1 MDAPVHLAKV
11 RGMTGTLPHVL
22 RSDAQDNRDRV
33 LKAARELFAESGL
46 GVTMRQIARRAGV
59 GPATLYRRFPTKQAL
74 VLEAFTDELGACS
87 AIVREAAADPDPW
100 HGFCSVIERVTVLNA
115 RNQGFTDA
123 FMAEHPSAVDFPA
136 HRAALTREIAAIS
149 RRAIAAGELR
159 ADFVLDD
166 FMLVLLAG
174 RGLAAV
180 PARERVAAARRLA
193 ALTIEGLRAE
203 DANYPLP
210 KPPRLASRIIS
221 AGPLSSRADDG
232 KTPPQCPRSNPA

>member
-1 MDAPVHLAKV
+1 MDAPVHLAIV

-22 RSDAQDNRDRV
+22 RSDAQDNRDRI
-33 LKAARELFAESGL
+33 LEAARELFAESGL

-59 GPATLYRRFPTKQAL
+59 GPATLYRRFPTKQDL

-100 HGFCSVIERVTVLNA
+100 RGFCSVIERVTVLNA

-136 HRAALTREIAAIS
+136 HRVALTREIAAIS

-174 RGLAAV
+174 RGLTTI
-180 PARERVAAARRLA
+180 PARDRFAAARRFA
-193 ALTIEGLRAE
+193 ALTIEGLRAG

-210 KPPRLASRIIS
+210 KSPRIASRITS
-221 AGPLSSRADDG
+221 AGLLGARADDW
-232 KTPPQCPRSNPA
+232 K

>member
-1 MDAPVHLAKV
+1 MDTPVHLAKV
-11 RGMTGTLPHVL
+11 RGMTGTLTHVL

-33 LKAARELFAESGL
+33 LEAARELFAESGL

-59 GPATLYRRFPTKQAL
+59 GPATLYRRFPTKQDL
-74 VLEAFTDELGACS
+74 VLEAFMDELVACS
-87 AIVREAAADPDPW
+87 SIVREGAADPDPW
-100 HGFCSVIERVTVLNA
+100 RGFCSVIERVTVLNA

-123 FMAEHPSAVDFPA
+123 FLAEYPSAVDFAA

-159 ADFVLDD
+159 ADFTVDD

-174 RGLAAV
+174 RGLTAV
-180 PARERVAAARRLA
+180 PARDRVAAARRFA
-193 ALTIEGLRAE
+193 ALAIEGLRAG
-203 DANYPLP
+203 DANCPLP

-221 AGPLSSRADDG
+221 VGPLGAHADG
-232 KTPPQCPRSNPA
+232 K

>member
-1 MDAPVHLAKV
+1 MDATVHLAKV

-33 LKAARELFAESGL
+33 LEAARELFAESGL

-59 GPATLYRRFPTKQAL
+59 GPATLYRRFPTKQDL
-74 VLEAFTDELGACS
+74 VLEAFMGELGACS

-100 HGFCSVIERVTVLNA
+100 RGFCSVIERVTVLNA

-123 FMAEHPSAVDFPA
+123 FLAEYPSVVDFTA

-159 ADFVLDD
+159 ADFVVDD

-174 RGLAAV
+174 RGLTAV
-180 PARERVAAARRLA
+180 PARYRVAAARRFA
-193 ALTIEGLRAE
+193 ALAIEGLRTG
-203 DANYPLP
+203 DANHPLP
-210 KPPRLASRIIS
+210 KSPRLASSVIS
-221 AGPLSSRADDG
+221 AGPLSSTADGG
-232 KTPPQCPRSNPA
+232 KTPPQCPRSRPA

>member
-1 MDAPVHLAKV
+1 MDALVHLAKV

-22 RSDAQDNRDRV
+22 RSDAQDNRHRV
-33 LKAARELFAESGL
+33 LEAARALFAESGL

-59 GPATLYRRFPTKQAL
+59 GPATLYRRFPTKQDL
-74 VLEAFTDELGACS
+74 VLEAFRDELGACG

-100 HGFCSVIERVTVLNA
+100 RGFCSVIERVTVLNA

-123 FMAEHPSAVDFPA
+123 FMAEYPNAIDFAA

-149 RRAIAAGELR
+149 RRAIAAGDLR

-174 RGLAAV
+174 RGLTTI
-180 PARERVAAARRLA
+180 PARDRVAAARRFA
-193 ALTIEGLRAE
+193 ALTIEGLRAG
-203 DANYPLP
+203 AGNHPLP
-210 KPPRLASRIIS
+210 KPPRIASRIIS
-221 AGPLSSRADDG
+221 ASPHRAG
-232 KTPPQCPRSNPA
+232 

>member
-1 MDAPVHLAKV
+1 MDAPVHLAIV

-33 LKAARELFAESGL
+33 LEAARELFAESGL
-46 GVTMRQIARRAGV
+46 GVTMRQVARRAGV
-59 GPATLYRRFPTKQAL
+59 GPATLYRRFPTKQDL
-74 VLEAFTDELGACS
+74 VLEAFRDELGACS

-100 HGFCSVIERVTVLNA
+100 RGFCRVIERVTVLNA

-123 FMAEHPSAVDFPA
+123 FLAEHPGAVDFPA
-136 HRAALTREIAAIS
+136 HRVALTREIAAIS

-174 RGLAAV
+174 RGLATI
-180 PARERVAAARRLA
+180 PARDRVAAARRLA
-193 ALTIEGLRAE
+193 ALAIEGLRAR

-210 KPPRLASRIIS
+210 KSPRLASRIIS
-221 AGPLSSRADDG
+221 ASPH
-232 KTPPQCPRSNPA
+232 RSG

>member
-1 MDAPVHLAKV
+1 
-11 RGMTGTLPHVL
+11 MTGTLPHVL

-33 LKAARELFAESGL
+33 IEAARELFAESGL

-59 GPATLYRRFPTKQAL
+59 GPATLYRRFPTKQDL

-100 HGFCSVIERVTVLNA
+100 RGFCSVIEGVTVLNA
-115 RNQGFTDA
+115 RNQGFTDT
-123 FMAEHPSAVDFPA
+123 FMAEHPSAVDFAA
-136 HRAALTREIAAIS
+136 HRAGLTREIAAIS

-174 RGLAAV
+174 RGLATIPSRDRA
-180 PARERVAAARRLA
+180 AAARRFA
-193 ALTIEGLRAE
+193 ALAIEGLRAG

-210 KPPRLASRIIS
+210 KPPRLASMIIS
-221 AGPLSSRADDG
+221 AGPVGPRADEG
-232 KTPPQCPRSNPA
+232 K

>member
-1 MDAPVHLAKV
+1 
-11 RGMTGTLPHVL
+11 MTGTLPHVL

-33 LKAARELFAESGL
+33 IEAARELFAESGL

-59 GPATLYRRFPTKQAL
+59 GPATLYRRFPTKQDL
-74 VLEAFTDELGACS
+74 VLEAFAEELGACS

-100 HGFCSVIERVTVLNA
+100 RGFCRVIEGVTVLNA

-123 FMAEHPSAVDFPA
+123 FTAGHPSAIDFAA
-136 HRAALTREIAAIS
+136 HRAGVTREIAAIS
-149 RRAIAAGELR
+149 RRAIAAGKLR

-174 RGLAAV
+174 RGLATV
-180 PARERVAAARRLA
+180 PSRDRVAAARRFA
-193 ALTIEGLRAE
+193 AHAIEGLRAG

-221 AGPLSSRADDG
+221 AGPFTPRAD
-232 KTPPQCPRSNPA
+232 

>member
-1 MDAPVHLAKV
+1 
-11 RGMTGTLPHVL
+11 MTGTLPHVL

-33 LKAARELFAESGL
+33 IEAARELFAESGL

-59 GPATLYRRFPTKQAL
+59 GPATLYRRFPTKQSL
-74 VLEAFTDELGACS
+74 VLEAFVDELGACS

-100 HGFCSVIERVTVLNA
+100 RGFCSVIEGVSVLNA

-123 FMAEHPSAVDFPA
+123 FMAEHPSAIDFAA
-136 HRAALTREIAAIS
+136 HRARLTREIAAIS

-174 RGLAAV
+174 RGLATV
-180 PARERVAAARRLA
+180 PSRDRAAAARRFA
-193 ALTIEGLRAE
+193 ALAIEGLRAG

-210 KPPRLASRIIS
+210 KSPRLASRIIS
-221 AGPLSSRADDG
+221 AGPFGPRADDG
-232 KTPPQCPRSNPA
+232 E

>member
-1 MDAPVHLAKV
+1 MDALVHLAKV
-11 RGMTGTLPHVL
+11 GGMTGTLPHVL

-33 LKAARELFAESGL
+33 LEAARGLFAESGL

-59 GPATLYRRFPTKQAL
+59 GPATLYRRFPTKQDL

-87 AIVREAAADPDPW
+87 AIVREAAADPEPW
-100 HGFCSVIERVTVLNA
+100 RGFCSVIERVTVLNA

-123 FMAEHPSAVDFPA
+123 FMAEYPSAIDFAA

-149 RRAIAAGELR
+149 RRAIATGDLR
-159 ADFVLDD
+159 PDFVLDD

-174 RGLAAV
+174 RGLTTI
-180 PARERVAAARRLA
+180 PARDRVAAARRFSALA
-193 ALTIEGLRAE
+193 IEGLRAG

-210 KPPRLASRIIS
+210 KSPLIASRIIS
-221 AGPLSSRADDG
+221 AR
-232 KTPPQCPRSNPA
+232 THRSD

>member
-1 MDAPVHLAKV
+1 
-11 RGMTGTLPHVL
+11 VL

-33 LKAARELFAESGL
+33 IEAARGLFAESGL

-59 GPATLYRRFPTKQAL
+59 GPATLYRRFPTKQDL
-74 VLEAFTDELGACS
+74 VMEAFTDELGACS

-100 HGFCSVIERVTVLNA
+100 RGFCSVIERVTVRNA

-123 FMAEHPSAVDFPA
+123 FMAEHPSAIDFA
-136 HRAALTREIAAIS
+136 EHREALTREIAAIS

-166 FMLVLLAG
+166 FMLVLVAG
-174 RGLAAV
+174 RGLATV
-180 PARERVAAARRLA
+180 PARDRVAAARRFS
-193 ALTIEGLRAE
+193 ALTTDGLRAG

-210 KPPRLASRIIS
+210 KSPRIASRIIS
-221 AGPLSSRADDG
+221 AGPLGTRADDW
-232 KTPPQCPRSNPA
+232 K

>member
-174 RGLAAV
+174 RGLTTI
-180 PARERVAAARRLA
+180 PARDRVTAARRFSA
-193 ALTIEGLRAE
+193 ITIDGLRAGN
-203 DANYPLP
+203 ANYPLP
-210 KPPRLASRIIS
+210 KSPRLTSSIIS
-221 AGPLSSRADDG
+221 AGPRRARAGDG
-232 KTPPQCPRSNPA
+232 K